1 MTIKGSGGKV
11 IKFTDAG
18 AALEE
23 AEFLVGSTGQ
33 SHSVVPYGDTRYKV
47 IRKAVALQNNYTIYE
62 SVVA

>member
-23 AEFLVGSTGQ
+23 AEFLVSSTGQ
-33 SHSVVPYGDTRYKV
+33 SHSVVPYGDTRYRV
-47 IRKAVALQNNYTIYE
+47 IKKTAAILGDYLILESIVA
-62 SVVA
+62 